1 MKPLIIS
8 FFSDIEDNTY
18 YSDHGKRLIEECESL
33 GLRYDIKEK
42 ESIGDYRLNCLSK
55 PKYILDKLDEKQED
69 LLWLDVDSK
78 LHKEPIGFDNIE
90 SDLAFTTANG
100 NLSGMKAS
108 PIFFKNNDKS
118 RVFIRTWIKAT
129 SNLLEQDIF
138 KFDHEPLFQL
148 IPMFL
153 QSKSIS
159 MTFVGEEYCAWPG
172 NTNDNT
178 VVTMGLADAESK
190 KEKLRNLGMS
200 EDKIEWQS
208 PGNKHEQSESNRS
221 GV

>member
-8 FFSDIEDNTY
+8 FFSDIENNNY
-18 YSDHGKRLIEECESL
+18 YSDHGKRLIDECEAL
-33 GLRYDIKEK
+33 GLRYDIAEK

-55 PKYILDKLDEKQED
+55 PQYILDKLDEKQED

-78 LHKEPIGFDNIE
+78 LHSEPVEFNDMNSDIGF
-90 SDLAFTTANG
+90 TTSNG

-108 PIFFKNNDKS
+108 PIFLKNNENS
-118 RVFIRTWIKAT
+118 RMFIKTWIKST
-129 SNLLEQDIF
+129 SNLLENDIS

-153 QSKSIS
+153 QSNTIS
-159 MTFVGEEYCAWPG
+159 MSFVGEEYCAWPG
-172 NTNDNT
+172 NTNNNT
-178 VVTMGLADAESK
+178 VITMGLADAESK
-190 KEKLRNLGMS
+190 KEKLRSLGMS

-221 GV
+221 RI

>member
-1 MKPLIIS
+1 MNPLIVS

-18 YSDHGKRLIEECESL
+18 YSDHGKRLIDECKYL
-33 GLRYDIKEK
+33 KLRYDITEK
-42 ESIGDYRLNCLSK
+42 ESTGDYRLNCLSK

-78 LHKEPIGFDNIE
+78 IHKEPVRFNDINGDIGFAT
-90 SDLAFTTANG
+90 SNG

-108 PIFFKNNDKS
+108 PIFLKNNEKS
-118 RVFIRTWIKAT
+118 RMFVKTWIKAT
-129 SNLLEQDIF
+129 LNILENDIS

-153 QSKSIS
+153 QSGAISIS
-159 MTFVGEEYCAWPG
+159 FVGEEYCAWPG
-172 NTNDNT
+172 KTNDNT
-178 VVTMGLADAESK
+178 IITMGLADAKSK
-190 KEKLRNLGMS
+190 KENLRSLGMS

-208 PGNKHEQSESNRS
+208 PGNKDEQSESNRS
-221 GV
+221 RV